1 MESLMDVRLRLLSN
15 SDLCPVTLVESQMS
29 LNLEMLVSLSYK
41 DSGVTKG
48 ARNISMVHATT
59 PRTSSEVSQAVAG
72 EKLL

>member
-1 MESLMDVRLRLLSN
+1 MESLMDVRPRLLSN
-15 SDLCPVTLVESQMS
+15 SNLCPVTLVESQMS

-41 DSGVTKG
+41 DTGVTKG
-48 ARNISMVHATT
+48 ARNISMVHVTM

>member
-1 MESLMDVRLRLLSN
+1 M
-15 SDLCPVTLVESQMS
+15 TLVESQMS

-48 ARNISMVHATT
+48 ARNISMVHVTT

>member
-1 MESLMDVRLRLLSN
+1 MDVRLRLLSN

-29 LNLEMLVSLSYK
+29 LNLTSILVSLSYK